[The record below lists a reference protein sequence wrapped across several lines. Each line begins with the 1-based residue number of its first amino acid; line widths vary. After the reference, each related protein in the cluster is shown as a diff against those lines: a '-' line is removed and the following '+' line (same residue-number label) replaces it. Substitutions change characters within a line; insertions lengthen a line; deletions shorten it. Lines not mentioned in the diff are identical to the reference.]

1 MNDFMD
7 RYRIKHVRV
16 SREYDRC
23 EYDRVYGYNSPSVSY
38 TTNREEIIEMEI
50 SRSGFD
56 ELIRLD
62 RKLDTWSQ
70 EAGAEAY
77 LRRQHPAIAEAYSK
91 YRMLLE
97 LYK

>member
-1 MNDFMD
+1 MNDFIT

-16 SREYDRC
+16 SREYDRY

-38 TTNREEIIEMEI
+38 TTHREEMIEMEI
-50 SRSGFD
+50 PRSGFE
-56 ELIRLD
+56 ELVQID
-62 RKLDTWSQ
+62 RKLEDWCR
-70 EAGAEAY
+70 EEGKEAY
-77 LRRQHPAIAEAYSK
+77 LRKHHPAIAEAYSK